1 MSERMPRIGVAGI
14 HGHGATHVAAAL
26 ALEREGRAVLAAV
39 SDHRAPGPELAGI
52 PAYHE
57 ASEMIVSEELDVVVL
72 STPMHT
78 HLPLAEAALAT
89 GAHVL
94 LEKPPTP
101 TLDEFHRLLAA
112 ADAAGRAVQLG
123 FQSLGSSALPAMRQL
138 VADGA
143 VGEPVRYGALA
154 TWVRTEEY
162 WRRTP
167 WAGRRVLDGV
177 PVVDGAVT
185 NPLAHAVATGLA
197 IAGATRESDVTGVRL
212 DLYRAN
218 DIEADDTSS
227 LVVDLVGGGSLACAL
242 SLTASQRREPCIVV
256 EGTAGRLV
264 LWYTLD
270 VIQRFE
276 PGARFP
282 TTTDHPRRGLL
293 ANLIDHVVD
302 DVPLLVPAAS
312 TGAFMRVLEA
322 VRTGAAP
329 TPIDPPFVDRRVGDE
344 GTHRVVRD
352 LEAWSA
358 RVVTEGRTFAELG
371 APWAR
376 GAPTPGSR
384 GPSRSGAAHARGVGR
399 ASS

>member
-1 MSERMPRIGVAGI
+1 MPRIGVAGT

-39 SDHRAPGPELAGI
+39 ADHRAPGPELAGL

-57 ASEMIVSEELDVVVL
+57 ASEMIGSEELDVIVL

-123 FQSLGSSALPAMRQL
+123 FQSLGSSAVPEMRRL

-143 VGEPVRYGALA
+143 VGEPLRYGALA

-167 WAGRRVLDGV
+167 WAGRRALDGV

-197 IAGATRESDVTGVRL
+197 IAGATRERDVAGVRL

-227 LVVDLVGGGSLACAL
+227 LVVDLVGGGTLACAL
-242 SLTASQRREPCIVV
+242 SLTASQRSEPCIVV

-270 VIQRFE
+270 VIQHFD

-282 TTTDHPRRGLL
+282 RPPTMRAGACWRTSSTMSWTACRCSCRPRRR
-293 ANLIDHVVD
+293 ARSCACSKRCARARHR
-302 DVPLLVPAAS
+302 PPS
-312 TGAFMRVLEA
+312 TPRSSTDGWATRERTAWFATSRPGAR
-322 VRTGAAP
+322 
-329 TPIDPPFVDRRVGDE
+329 
-344 GTHRVVRD
+344 
-352 LEAWSA
+352 AWSRRAA
-358 RVVTEGRTFAELG
+358 RSPNWARRGPG
-371 APWAR
+371 APEPRAH
-376 GAPTPGSR
+376 GA
-384 GPSRSGAAHARGVGR
+384 
-399 ASS
+399 

>member
-1 MSERMPRIGVAGI
+1 
-14 HGHGATHVAAAL
+14 
-26 ALEREGRAVLAAV
+26 
-39 SDHRAPGPELAGI
+39 
-52 PAYHE
+52 
-57 ASEMIVSEELDVVVL
+57 
-72 STPMHT
+72 
-78 HLPLAEAALAT
+78 
-89 GAHVL
+89 
-94 LEKPPTP
+94 
-101 TLDEFHRLLAA
+101 
-112 ADAAGRAVQLG
+112 
-123 FQSLGSSALPAMRQL
+123 MRRL

-167 WAGRRVLDGV
+167 WAGRRALDGV

-197 IAGATRESDVTGVRL
+197 IAGATRESDVAGVRL

-227 LVVDLVGGGSLACAL
+227 LVVDLVGGGTLACAL
-242 SLTASQRREPCIVV
+242 SLTASQRSEPCIVV

-293 ANLIDHVVD
+293 ANLVDHVVD
-302 DVPLLVPAAS
+302 GVPLLVPAAS

-322 VRTGAAP
+322 VRTGARTDPHRPRVRRPTGGRRGHAP
-329 TPIDPPFVDRRVGDE
+329 RGARPRG
-344 GTHRVVRD
+344 
-352 LEAWSA
+352 LE
-358 RVVTEGRTFAELG
+358 R
-371 APWAR
+371 AR
-376 GAPTPGSR
+376 GHR
-384 GPSRSGAAHARGVGR
+384 GPHVRRTGRAVGPEAPEPRAVDGLRRSGAAHTRGVGR
-399 ASS
+399 ARS